1 MKKIISLIIVSL
13 FLFGCG
19 CTNMSAKN
27 AVTDYLS
34 QYNNLTDEV
43 IDDIDKTISSED
55 LTEEEKE
62 KYKDIVKKQYQD
74 LKYEIVDEK
83 YNGDQAVITA
93 KISVYDLYKAE
104 KDAKEY
110 MTNNTEEFYDSN
122 NIYSNKKYIDYK
134 LDQMKKMNDKI
145 TYTIEFNVSKKDGK
159 WVVEQP
165 SQTDLEKIH
174 GIYNYE
180 L

>member
-55 LTEEEKE
+55 LTEEEK
-62 KYKDIVKKQYQD
+62 
-74 LKYEIVDEK
+74 EK